1 MWMHSS
7 EFTWLHD
14 YIERLRASA
23 VRDME
28 AGVDMERYAELRG
41 YIQACDAVLQ
51 SPEKWLAEQRKLQEA
66 ENARDE
72 DAA

>member
-7 EFTWLHD
+7 EFTWLREH
-14 YIERLRASA
+14 IEQLRASA
-23 VRDME
+23 VQDIT

-51 SPEKWLAEQRKLQEA
+51 SPEKYLALKRA
-66 ENARDE
+66 ELAQARDE